1 VSGPQRQPPQLIGLG
16 PDSTPPSGAET
27 GTVEQRLGAG
37 IEGVHA
43 DVRDLKIA
51 IGVVSVDAGAAR
63 LGVDHVH
70 AAVQELRD
78 RTEVLERAEEG
89 RARAQ
94 HDQVDELSQE
104 MTRQLSAMRA
114 TTATVSRRAG
124 AVIGRVDQLAREQRE
139 TRDDVELLKDSV
151 SALVDVVGKPPQ
163 TEALAR
169 ASSQDLSPAAV
180 EALDLGTGLHRMITR
195 LAVDNIQAARRA
207 GRREGTKGA
216 VVGGGVTA
224 IAVAAITHADKLE
237 HLMRSLLGG

>member
-1 VSGPQRQPPQLIGLG
+1 MNTPRQPPQLIGLG

-27 GTVEQRLGAG
+27 GTPEQRLGAG
-37 IEGVHA
+37 IESVHA
-43 DVRDLKIA
+43 DVRDL
-51 IGVVSVDAGAAR
+51 
-63 LGVDHVH
+63 
-70 AAVQELRD
+70 
-78 RTEVLERAEEG
+78 
-89 RARAQ
+89 
-94 HDQVDELSQE
+94 
-104 MTRQLSAMRA
+104 M
-114 TTATVSRRAG
+114 
-124 AVIGRVDQLAREQRE
+124 IGRVDQLAREQRE
-139 TRDDVELLKDSV
+139 TKDDVELLKDSV